1 MDLSIIIS
9 AVIALAA
16 GLMVGW
22 LATKARADQIR
33 ADLIE
38 ERRELDIELSAAR
51 QQLAQEAHWRVECEL
66 LNNELRSLRDINTSL
81 EADLREVTTRLES
94 TQLHAEDK
102 IRQMMNSEQRLS
114 EQFENLANRIFEHS
128 NRRVD
133 EQNRQSL
140 HGLLTPLR
148 EQLDGFRRQVQ
159 ESFGQEARERH
170 TLAHEIRN
178 LQQLNAQMAQEA
190 LNLTKALKGD
200 NKTQGNWG
208 EVVLTRV
215 LEASGLREGYEYQ
228 TQVSIETDNR
238 SRMQPD
244 VIVRLPQ
251 GKDVVI
257 DAKMTLV
264 AYERYFNAEDDYT
277 REVALQEHLAS
288 VRNHIRLLGRKDYQ
302 QLPGLRSL
310 DYVLMF
316 IPVEP
321 AFLLA
326 IDRQPELISEALQN
340 NIMLVSPTTLLVA
353 LRTIA
358 NLWRYEHQS
367 RNAQK
372 IAERAGRLYDKMRLF
387 VDDMSAIGQ
396 SLDKAQES
404 YRQAMKKLASGRGN
418 LLAQAEA
425 FRGLGVE
432 VKRGI
437 NPDLVEQATAQDEQY
452 RLEDEDSLPENDAFS
467 PDSAETVRS
476 REAAHAETYGK
487 CAESDTLSE
496 HFLEK
501 QAGIEMVEDSQ
512 ETTHFGFQ
520 TVAKEQKAD
529 MVAHVFHSVAAKY
542 DVMND
547 LMSFGIHRLWKR
559 FTIDCSGVRRGQT
572 VLDLAGGTGDLTA
585 KFSRLVGETG
595 RVMLADINDSMLKM
609 GREKLRNIGIV
620 GNVEYVQANAE
631 ALPFADNT
639 FDCITISF
647 GLRNVTDKE
656 KALRS
661 MYRVLKPG
669 GRLLVLEFSKPIIE
683 PLSKAYDAYSFHIL
697 PKVGEL
703 VAKDGDSYRYLAESI
718 RMHPD
723 QETLKGMMQ
732 DAGFENVDYYNLTAG
747 IVALHRGY
755 KF

>member
-51 QQLAQEAHWRVECEL
+51 QQLAQEAHWREECEL

-102 IRQMMNSEQRLS
+102 IRQMMNSEQRL
-114 EQFENLANRIFEHS
+114 
-128 NRRVD
+128 
-133 EQNRQSL
+133 QNRQSL

-452 RLEDEDSLPENDAFS
+452 RLEDEDNLPENDAFS

-476 REAAHAETYGK
+476 REAAPP
-487 CAESDTLSE
+487 
-496 HFLEK
+496 
-501 QAGIEMVEDSQ
+501 
-512 ETTHFGFQ
+512 
-520 TVAKEQKAD
+520 
-529 MVAHVFHSVAAKY
+529 
-542 DVMND
+542 
-547 LMSFGIHRLWKR
+547 R
-559 FTIDCSGVRRGQT
+559 
-572 VLDLAGGTGDLTA
+572 
-585 KFSRLVGETG
+585 
-595 RVMLADINDSMLKM
+595 
-609 GREKLRNIGIV
+609 
-620 GNVEYVQANAE
+620 
-631 ALPFADNT
+631 
-639 FDCITISF
+639 
-647 GLRNVTDKE
+647 
-656 KALRS
+656 
-661 MYRVLKPG
+661 
-669 GRLLVLEFSKPIIE
+669 
-683 PLSKAYDAYSFHIL
+683 
-697 PKVGEL
+697 
-703 VAKDGDSYRYLAESI
+703 
-718 RMHPD
+718 
-723 QETLKGMMQ
+723 
-732 DAGFENVDYYNLTAG
+732 
-747 IVALHRGY
+747 
-755 KF
+755 

>member
-1 MDLSIIIS
+1 MDISILLSV
-9 AVIALAA
+9 AAALL
-16 GLMVGW
+16 GGVLLGW
-22 LATKARADQIR
+22 LAMKSRADQLR
-33 ADLIE
+33 ADLLE

-51 QQLAQEAHWRVECEL
+51 QQLTQHQHWRDECEL
-66 LNNELRSLRDINTSL
+66 LNNELRSLREINTSL

-102 IRQMMNSEQRLS
+102 IRQMINSEQRLS
-114 EQFENLANRIFEHS
+114 EQFENLANRIFEQS

-140 HGLLTPLR
+140 GSLLTPLR

-159 ESFGQEARERH
+159 DSFGQEARERH

-190 LNLTKALKGD
+190 VNLTRALKGD

-215 LEASGLREGYEYQ
+215 LEASGLRHGYEYE
-228 TQVSIETDNR
+228 TQVSIETETR
-238 SRMQPD
+238 ARMQPD

-264 AYERYFNAEDDYT
+264 AYERYFNADDEYT
-277 REVALQEHLAS
+277 RESALQEHLVS

-326 IDRQPELISEALQN
+326 LDRQPELINEALKN

-372 IAERAGRLYDKMRLF
+372 IADRASRLYDKMRLF

-396 SLDKAQES
+396 GLDKAQDN
-404 YRQAMKKLASGRGN
+404 YRQAMKKLTSGRGN

-432 VKRGI
+432 VKREI
-437 NPDLVEQATAQDEQY
+437 NPDLAEQATAQDEEF
-452 RLEDEDSLPENDAFS
+452 RLRAGAL
-467 PDSAETVRS
+467 SAE
-476 REAAHAETYGK
+476 E
-487 CAESDTLSE
+487 
-496 HFLEK
+496 
-501 QAGIEMVEDSQ
+501 SQ
-512 ETTHFGFQ
+512 EDN
-520 TVAKEQKAD
+520 E
-529 MVAHVFHSVAAKY
+529 
-542 DVMND
+542 
-547 LMSFGIHRLWKR
+547 
-559 FTIDCSGVRRGQT
+559 
-572 VLDLAGGTGDLTA
+572 LATRDA
-585 KFSRLVGETG
+585 V
-595 RVMLADINDSMLKM
+595 NDSP
-609 GREKLRNIGIV
+609 EHV
-620 GNVEYVQANAE
+620 SQ
-631 ALPFADNT
+631 
-639 FDCITISF
+639 
-647 GLRNVTDKE
+647 
-656 KALRS
+656 
-661 MYRVLKPG
+661 G
-669 GRLLVLEFSKPIIE
+669 G
-683 PLSKAYDAYSFHIL
+683 
-697 PKVGEL
+697 
-703 VAKDGDSYRYLAESI
+703 
-718 RMHPD
+718 
-723 QETLKGMMQ
+723 
-732 DAGFENVDYYNLTAG
+732 
-747 IVALHRGY
+747 
-755 KF
+755 

>member
-1 MDLSIIIS
+1 MDISLIIS
-9 AVIALAA
+9 AAVALLVGAA
-16 GLMVGW
+16 FGW
-22 LATKARADQIR
+22 LATKSHADRLRADFT
-33 ADLIE
+33 E
-38 ERRELDIELSAAR
+38 ERHDLEIALNTAE
-51 QQLAQEAHWRVECEL
+51 QQLAQNGHWREECDL
-66 LNNELRSLRDINTSL
+66 LNNELRSLREINTSL

-102 IRQMMNSEQRLS
+102 IRQMVSSEQRLS
-114 EQFENLANRIFEHS
+114 EQFENLANRIFEQS

-190 LNLTKALKGD
+190 VNLTKALKGD

-215 LEASGLREGYEYQ
+215 LEASGLREGHEYQ
-228 TQVSIETDNR
+228 TQVSIETDAR

-264 AYERYFNAEDDYT
+264 AYERYFNAEEEYV
-277 REVALQEHLAS
+277 REAALQEHIAS

-326 IDRQPELISEALQN
+326 IDRQPELITEALKN

-367 RNAQK
+367 RNAQQ
-372 IAERAGRLYDKMRLF
+372 IADRASRLYDKMRLF
-387 VDDMSAIGQ
+387 VDDMSAVGQ
-396 SLDKAQES
+396 GLNKAQES

-418 LLAQAEA
+418 LLAQAES
-425 FRGLGVE
+425 FRELGVE
-432 VKRGI
+432 VKRDI
-437 NPDLVEQATAQDEQY
+437 NPELVEQATA
-452 RLEDEDSLPENDAFS
+452 PESDAIAEG
-467 PDSAETVRS
+467 SAEDPQS
-476 REAAHAETYGK
+476 SAQHA
-487 CAESDTLSE
+487 
-496 HFLEK
+496 
-501 QAGIEMVEDSQ
+501 
-512 ETTHFGFQ
+512 
-520 TVAKEQKAD
+520 
-529 MVAHVFHSVAAKY
+529 
-542 DVMND
+542 
-547 LMSFGIHRLWKR
+547 
-559 FTIDCSGVRRGQT
+559 
-572 VLDLAGGTGDLTA
+572 
-585 KFSRLVGETG
+585 
-595 RVMLADINDSMLKM
+595 
-609 GREKLRNIGIV
+609 
-620 GNVEYVQANAE
+620 
-631 ALPFADNT
+631 
-639 FDCITISF
+639 
-647 GLRNVTDKE
+647 
-656 KALRS
+656 
-661 MYRVLKPG
+661 
-669 GRLLVLEFSKPIIE
+669 
-683 PLSKAYDAYSFHIL
+683 
-697 PKVGEL
+697 
-703 VAKDGDSYRYLAESI
+703 
-718 RMHPD
+718 
-723 QETLKGMMQ
+723 
-732 DAGFENVDYYNLTAG
+732 
-747 IVALHRGY
+747 
-755 KF
+755 

>member
-1 MDLSIIIS
+1 MDISLIIS
-9 AVIALAA
+9 AAVALLVGAA
-16 GLMVGW
+16 FGW
-22 LATKARADQIR
+22 LATKSHADRLRADFT
-33 ADLIE
+33 E
-38 ERRELDIELSAAR
+38 ERHDLEIALNTAE
-51 QQLAQEAHWRVECEL
+51 QQLAQNGHWREECDL
-66 LNNELRSLRDINTSL
+66 LNNELRSLREINTSL

-102 IRQMMNSEQRLS
+102 IRQMVSSEQRLT

-190 LNLTKALKGD
+190 VNLTKALKGD

-215 LEASGLREGYEYQ
+215 LEASGLREGHEYQ
-228 TQVSIETDNR
+228 TQVSIETDVR

-244 VIVRLPQ
+244 GIVRLPQ

-264 AYERYFNAEDDYT
+264 AYERYFNADEEYV
-277 REVALQEHLAS
+277 RETALQEHIAS

-326 IDRQPELISEALQN
+326 IDRQPELITEALKN

-367 RNAQK
+367 RNAQQ
-372 IAERAGRLYDKMRLF
+372 IADRASRLYDKMRLF
-387 VDDMSAIGQ
+387 VDDMSAVGQ
-396 SLDKAQES
+396 GLNKAQES

-418 LLAQAEA
+418 LLAQAES
-425 FRGLGVE
+425 FRELGVE
-432 VKRGI
+432 VKRDI
-437 NPDLVEQATAQDEQY
+437 NPELVEQATA
-452 RLEDEDSLPENDAFS
+452 P
-467 PDSAETVRS
+467 
-476 REAAHAETYGK
+476 
-487 CAESDTLSE
+487 ESDAIAE
-496 HFLEK
+496 G
-501 QAGIEMVEDSQ
+501 AAEDPQSSAQ
-512 ETTHFGFQ
+512 H
-520 TVAKEQKAD
+520 A
-529 MVAHVFHSVAAKY
+529 
-542 DVMND
+542 
-547 LMSFGIHRLWKR
+547 
-559 FTIDCSGVRRGQT
+559 
-572 VLDLAGGTGDLTA
+572 
-585 KFSRLVGETG
+585 
-595 RVMLADINDSMLKM
+595 
-609 GREKLRNIGIV
+609 
-620 GNVEYVQANAE
+620 
-631 ALPFADNT
+631 
-639 FDCITISF
+639 
-647 GLRNVTDKE
+647 
-656 KALRS
+656 
-661 MYRVLKPG
+661 
-669 GRLLVLEFSKPIIE
+669 
-683 PLSKAYDAYSFHIL
+683 
-697 PKVGEL
+697 
-703 VAKDGDSYRYLAESI
+703 
-718 RMHPD
+718 
-723 QETLKGMMQ
+723 
-732 DAGFENVDYYNLTAG
+732 
-747 IVALHRGY
+747 
-755 KF
+755 